1 MKLKYRKKNPQ
12 KQGRILEGGG
22 KNFSVWPEYIPLYLA
37 HPLSD
42 NSYLFFRLRQSQ
54 ELQQRGQGAE
64 KQRGQRQGR
73 EGES

>member
-1 MKLKYRKKNPQ
+1 MKLKYPPKIHKK
-12 KQGRILEGGG
+12 G
-22 KNFSVWPEYIPLYLA
+22 KNFRGGRKNFSGWPEYIPLYLA

-73 EGES
+73 KGES